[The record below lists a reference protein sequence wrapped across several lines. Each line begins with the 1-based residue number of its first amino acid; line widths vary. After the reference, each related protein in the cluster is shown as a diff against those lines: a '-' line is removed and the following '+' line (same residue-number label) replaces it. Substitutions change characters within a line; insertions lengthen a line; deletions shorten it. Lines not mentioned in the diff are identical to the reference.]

1 MPQKKR
7 MRQIEKQ
14 QRMRQKGP
22 RRTGV
27 KQGKT
32 RINKTIGSLE
42 ISNIPKEELM
52 DHMERNKAITPTGV
66 ATQFNIKVSMAKKL
80 LEELR
85 RNEVV
90 ELVSKSHNLKVYS
103 LSQH

>member
-14 QRMRQKGP
+14 QRIRQKDSQ
-22 RRTGV
+22 RAGV
-27 KQGKT
+27 RQGKA

-42 ISNIPKEELM
+42 ISNIPKEELR
-52 DHMERNKAITPTGV
+52 DHMERTKAVTPTGV
-66 ATQFNIKVSMAKKL
+66 ATQFNIKVSMAKRL

-85 RNEVV
+85 RNEVI
-90 ELVSKSHNLKVYS
+90 ELVAKSHNLKVYS
-103 LSQH
+103 LSQS